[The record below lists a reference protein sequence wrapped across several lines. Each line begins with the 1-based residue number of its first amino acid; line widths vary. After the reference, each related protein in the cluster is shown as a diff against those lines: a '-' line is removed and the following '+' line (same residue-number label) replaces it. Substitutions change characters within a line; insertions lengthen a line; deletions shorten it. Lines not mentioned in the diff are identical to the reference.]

1 MNNKTVLMAAVLAAA
16 AILAAGLTLLPGS
29 VQEAQA
35 NPCSIG
41 GISNAPD
48 ADIDC
53 DGVIINEE
61 VILEEPL
68 GLTQEAAEEAED
80 AEDAEFE

>member
-1 MNNKTVLMAAVLAAA
+1 MTTVLAVAT
-16 AILAAGLTLLPGS
+16 ILAAGLAALPGS
-29 VQEAQA
+29 VQDAQA

-41 GISNAPD
+41 GISNAPS

-61 VILEEPL
+61 VIVQEPL
-68 GLTQEAAEEAED
+68 GLTAEEAAEA

>member
-1 MNNKTVLMAAVLAAA
+1 MVTLLAVVTV
-16 AILAAGLTLLPGS
+16 LAAGLAALPGS

-48 ADIDC
+48 ANIDC

-61 VILEEPL
+61 VIVVEEPL
-68 GLTQEAAEEAED
+68 GLTVEEAED
-80 AEDAEFE
+80 EAEDAEFE